1 MEIKHEGRKYGME
14 RMELKSKIARLETTI
29 VRVLEDFEKY
39 NYYVILLN
47 LTMFIKILLNRIDY
61 YTKNSYNYLIKY
73 KSEKKYTI
81 SKIRN

>member
-1 MEIKHEGRKYGME
+1 ME